1 MGKHPGSNLVIV
13 KGGEI
18 IVLNDKDIQLLEFI
32 SKTGVCTISQAKELY
47 GAENKW
53 YHYKRVERLEADRY
67 VIKRGKYI
75 ELSSKGADTVGQKKF
90 YFRRNEIRE
99 SHAELAYLALELK
112 DFEILSNRSVREEY
126 GLNRKTH
133 FRSVLVHE
141 GLYYFVYL
149 LTEAPNS
156 WLVNG
161 IKAELRTLASSGIAR
176 HSIVFAPTP
185 TAMAVFGVDG
195 CKQDQ
200 LFLLPYPSGVD
211 LLKSHFTN
219 PIKINAPKTRK
230 PFADYEAETQYIT
243 NLILNNLARR
253 QALAAYFET
262 HHTKPVVIYCLESQ
276 LELFSY
282 QYPRAKLHRVV
293 PEPKEN
299 TN

>member
-1 MGKHPGSNLVIV
+1 M
-13 KGGEI
+13 KGGETI
-18 IVLNDKDIQLLEFI
+18 ILIDKDIELLRFI
-32 SKTGVCTISQAKELY
+32 SKTGVCTLAQAKQVY
-47 GAENKW
+47 GADNKW
-53 YHYKRVERLEADRY
+53 YHYKRIQRLEEDRY

-75 ELSSKGADTVGQKKF
+75 ELSSKGAETVGQKKY
-90 YFRRNEIRE
+90 YFRRNDIRE
-99 SHAELAYLALELK
+99 THAEMAHITLSLK
-112 DFEILSNRSVREEY
+112 GFEILSNRAVREEY

-133 FRSVLVHE
+133 FKNVLIHE
-141 GLYYFVYL
+141 GLYHFIYL
-149 LTEAPNS
+149 LTDNPTRK
-156 WLVNG
+156 LING
-161 IKAELRTLASSGIAR
+161 IKSELRTLASSGIAR

-185 TAMAVFGVDG
+185 TAMAAFGVDG

-219 PIKINAPKTRK
+219 PIKINAPRTRK
-230 PFADYEAETQYIT
+230 PFADYEAESHYIAVLT
-243 NLILNNLARR
+243 LNNLARR

-282 QYPRAKLHRVV
+282 QYPRAKLRRVV